1 MRKGQF
7 LSSVLL
13 VSLSIAQNYNELTT
27 ILALAHRDC
36 NMYGVKV
43 MREVGALL
51 YWSMLAACTVGPG
64 TVVTCARAGAEYG
77 LQLSWSLLVAS
88 ILAYV
93 MLEASARLTIVSGLS
108 LGQCLQMKYQHGR
121 TFYGTAIICWLV
133 VTSIYLGNLLYELN
147 TFAGGLDAVLALP
160 GASELTDD
168 SATLLRVFTCLTYAV
183 LVLTLLWFDKTETLA
198 IFLGFTM
205 MGMVGLFLVVVF
217 RMDLL
222 TATG

>member
-7 LSSVLL
+7 LSSVPL
-13 VSLSIAQNYNELTT
+13 VSLPIAQNSNELTT
-27 ILALAHRDC
+27 ILAVAQRDC

-108 LGQCLQMKYQHGR
+108 LGQCLQIKYQHGR
-121 TFYGTAIICWLV
+121 TFYGTAIKKGKTIIV
-133 VTSIYLGNLLYELN
+133 NFNLSQFFN
-147 TFAGGLDAVLALP
+147 NSRVATFP
-160 GASELTDD
+160 
-168 SATLLRVFTCLTYAV
+168 
-183 LVLTLLWFDKTETLA
+183 A
-198 IFLGFTM
+198 ISTQIPSS
-205 MGMVGLFLVVVF
+205 
-217 RMDLL
+217 
-222 TATG
+222 